1 MKITRVEIV
10 ESSMPKEDPNW
21 RFALGGSPVS
31 EGFVLRLEADDGTEG
46 FGYCASAFHYG
57 ISVGGLRDAL
67 TSFSQRLEGR
77 DPFDREAI
85 LDELDHVL
93 YQNYQA
99 KAAVDLALHD
109 LAARAL
115 GVPVYKLIG
124 GLVRESIPVLRI
136 VALKEPQEMAINA
149 QKLVDEGYR
158 YLKIK
163 IGGDPR
169 KDVARV
175 AAIRGQVGPDVHIT
189 LDANQSYG
197 PKEAIRVIHRLEE
210 YDIDLVEQPVRAD
223 DFDGLAAVTRGVD
236 TVIEADE
243 SAKSLADVFRL
254 LQMRAADSISIKLM
268 KLGGIRTAKL
278 AAGMCQAAGVR
289 CRVGAAVGS
298 RIVNAACMHYIAST
312 PNVGYACEVG
322 EFARLLNDPAEG
334 LDIERGELR
343 VPHRPGLGV
352 TVRQPVAVGG

>member
-1 MKITRVEIV
+1 MRITRVELI
-10 ESSMPKEDPNW
+10 ESAMPKEDPNW

-31 EGFVLRLEADDGTEG
+31 EGFVLRVEADDGTQG
-46 FGYCASAFHYG
+46 YGYCASAFHYG

-67 TSFSQRLEGR
+67 TSFAARLEGKN
-77 DPFDREAI
+77 PFDREAI

-93 YQNYQA
+93 AHNYQA

-109 LAARAL
+109 LVARAL
-115 GVPVYKLIG
+115 GVPVYQLIG

-136 VALKEPQEMAINA
+136 VALKEPEEMAVNA
-149 QKLVDEGYR
+149 QKLVDQGYG
-158 YLKIK
+158 YLKVK

-175 AAIRGQVGPDVHIT
+175 AAIRQQVGPDVHIT
-189 LDANQSYG
+189 LDANQSYS
-197 PKEAIRVIHRLEE
+197 PKDAIRAIRRLEA

-223 DFDGLAAVTRGVD
+223 DFDGLAQVTRAVD
-236 TVIEADE
+236 TPIEADE
-243 SAKSLADVFRL
+243 SARSLSDVFRL
-254 LQMRAADSISIKLM
+254 LQTRAADSISIKLM
-268 KLGGIRTAKL
+268 KLGGIRNAKL

-298 RIVNAACMHYIAST
+298 RIVNAACMHYIAAT

-334 LDIERGELR
+334 LEIEGGVLR
-343 VPHRPGLGV
+343 VPHGPGLGV
-352 TVRQPVAVGG
+352 TVRQRAAIAA